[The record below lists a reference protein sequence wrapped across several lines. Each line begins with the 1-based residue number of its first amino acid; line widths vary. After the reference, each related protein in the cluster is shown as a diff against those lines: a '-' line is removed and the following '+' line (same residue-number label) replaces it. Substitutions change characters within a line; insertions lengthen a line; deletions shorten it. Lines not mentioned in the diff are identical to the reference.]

1 MKRKIPDLRYEM
13 SEEEIAKIK
22 RIEIALLDDFVRVC
36 NELHLVYFLCAGT
49 LLGAVRHQGFIPWDD
64 DIDVQMPRRD
74 YEIFAKEGQKLLK
87 KNYVLESVYS
97 YAQCYDNFMKIRDA
111 NTTFVES
118 TTRNFDLPHG
128 VYIDIFAIDP
138 LPDDERKRRRY
149 SYRIE
154 LYKSRVLN
162 RVCKSQFLPK
172 RSIKGKL
179 FTLYSLIA
187 SGFLSPRK
195 AVLKRDR
202 FILSYQDM
210 SAANLIVES
219 KTSRLYKKEIFAGTS
234 DVTFEGK
241 IYKGP
246 KLCKEY
252 LVVQYGPNYMELP
265 PIEKRHPHHYCCIL
279 DLEKSYVDVL
289 ERYLIK

>member
-1 MKRKIPDLRYEM
+1 MKRKIPDLRHEM

-22 RIEIALLDDFVRVC
+22 QIEIALLDDFVRVC

-49 LLGAVRHQGFIPWDD
+49 LLGAIRHQGFIPWDD
-64 DIDVQMPRRD
+64 DIDVQMPRKD

-87 KNYVLESVYS
+87 KNFVLESVYS
-97 YAQCYDNFMKIRDA
+97 HHECYDNFMKIRDA
-111 NTTFVES
+111 NTTFVEN

-138 LPDDERKRRRY
+138 LPDEERKRKRY
-149 SYRIE
+149 SYKIE

-162 RVCKSQFLPK
+162 KVCKSQYLPK

-179 FTLYSLIA
+179 FTLYSFIA
-187 SGFLSPRK
+187 SGFISARR
-195 AVLKRDR
+195 AVIKRDQ
-202 FILSYQDM
+202 FILSHQDM
-210 SAANLIVES
+210 SSTYLIVES
-219 KTSRLYKKEIFAGTS
+219 KTTRLYKKEIFADTS

-241 IYKGP
+241 LYKGP

-252 LVVQYGPNYMELP
+252 LMVQYGPNYMELP
-265 PIEKRHPHHYCCIL
+265 PMEKRHPHHYCCIL
-279 DLEKSYVDVL
+279 DLEKPYADVL
-289 ERYLIK
+289 SKYIIK